1 MSGQYNYIYRV
12 SLFDDI
18 HNYFPEILY
27 GSPTRFGSVD
37 DLLLYVRQQV
47 RWHSD
52 LYRIGQDSYNRLPQ
66 DPRRPVAAAE
76 APVAAPVPLPT
87 AVPPAVPAPAP
98 AQQRQPNLNPWFSS
112 NPSSPSYTTGSSTT
126 TGSPDVSPIRNNNIV
141 PLPPPVPNRPVYMRG
156 TANLLDGVR
165 PHVIRN
171 DVLGT
176 NLFDNLMNIFM
187 QPNVPG
193 ATTISIFGTGLTDAA
208 LENALRAAS
217 PVVVHP
223 SNEQIDEATTILT
236 AASEHLQSQCM
247 VCLEQ
252 FVVGQEL
259 RKIDFCNHIFHK
271 SCIDTWFERNVR
283 CPMCRHDIR
292 GEEFNQEPSEGED
305 DEGEVEEEQEQEEYD
320 DNNDPS
326 VDNYDY
332 SGMY

>member
-12 SLFDDI
+12 PLFDDL

-52 LYRIGQDSYNRLPQ
+52 LYRIGQDTYQRLPQ
-66 DPRRPVAAAE
+66 DPRRPVAPAS
-76 APVAAPVPLPT
+76 APVAAPVPPPA

-112 NPSSPSYTTGSSTT
+112 SPSSPSYTTGSST
-126 TGSPDVSPIRNNNIV
+126 GSPDASPIRNNNIV

-156 TANLLDGVR
+156 TANLLDGLR
-165 PHVIRN
+165 PRVIRN

-208 LENALRAAS
+208 LEDALRTAS
-217 PVVVHP
+217 PVIVHP

-236 AASEHLQSQCM
+236 AATEHLQSQCM
-247 VCLEQ
+247 VCLEN
-252 FVVGQEL
+252 FIVGQEL

-292 GEEFNQEPSEGED
+292 GEEFNQEPSEDENEDNEDNED
-305 DEGEVEEEQEQEEYD
+305 DNVDPEPNLYNEY
-320 DNNDPS
+320 
-326 VDNYDY
+326 NYDVE
-332 SGMY
+332 GMY